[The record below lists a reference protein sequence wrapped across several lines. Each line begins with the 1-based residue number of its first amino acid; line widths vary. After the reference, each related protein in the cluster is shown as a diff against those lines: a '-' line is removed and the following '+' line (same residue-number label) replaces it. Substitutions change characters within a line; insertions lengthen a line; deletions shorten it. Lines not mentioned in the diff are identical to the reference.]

1 MEVLVPVEG
10 SPVEGS
16 PGVVVLVRVPVVGP
30 LVVGKLLVVCK
41 LLVVGRLPVVVVL
54 VEDNP
59 GVGHQ
64 LVEHMQEAVL
74 KYEII
79 GSYQQIYKEIYV
91 KEKLLQ
97 SRDLHGT
104 RE

>member
-1 MEVLVPVEG
+1 MGVHN
-10 SPVEGS
+10 PVEGS

-30 LVVGKLLVVCK
+30 LVVCK